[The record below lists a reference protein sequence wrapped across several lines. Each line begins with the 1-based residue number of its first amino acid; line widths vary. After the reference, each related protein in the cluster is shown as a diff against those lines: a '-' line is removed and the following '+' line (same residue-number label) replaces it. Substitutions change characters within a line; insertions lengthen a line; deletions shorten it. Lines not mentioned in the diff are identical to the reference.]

1 MGMYLGIP
9 EKICGSKKQVFSF
22 VQDRLNNRT
31 NSWSTKLLSKGGKE
45 IQIKAVAQAVPSH
58 VMSCY
63 LLPQGVTKKLTSAVS
78 RFWWSTKENNRGLRW
93 VAWDK
98 ICAPTEEGGLR
109 FRDFHDFNLA
119 LLTKQMWRLLKY
131 PRSLLARVLKGRYYR
146 HSNPMMIKRTNNNPS
161 YGWRSIVA
169 SRQIL
174 QQGLRKI
181 GNGHDTRA
189 WEEPW
194 LQTNP
199 ARSPLHRATPRDED
213 LRVHHLID
221 LGSQEWNL
229 DLLNEMIAPED
240 IPHITSIRVS
250 RTGRP
255 DCYSWDFTKSGL
267 YSVKSGY
274 SIARKLQTTYHSTL
288 VSEPSTIGLKKIIR
302 KIQAP
307 RKLKHFL

>member
-1 MGMYLGIP
+1 
-9 EKICGSKKQVFSF
+9 
-22 VQDRLNNRT
+22 
-31 NSWSTKLLSKGGKE
+31 
-45 IQIKAVAQAVPSH
+45 
-58 VMSCY
+58 
-63 LLPQGVTKKLTSAVS
+63 
-78 RFWWSTKENNRGLRW
+78 
-93 VAWDK
+93 
-98 ICAPTEEGGLR
+98 
-109 FRDFHDFNLA
+109 
-119 LLTKQMWRLLKY
+119 
-131 PRSLLARVLKGRYYR
+131 
-146 HSNPMMIKRTNNNPS
+146 MMIKRANNPS

-174 QQGLRKI
+174 QQGLRKKI
-181 GNGHDTRA
+181 GNGYDRI

-194 LQTNP
+194 LLTNP

-221 LGSQEWNL
+221 LGNQEWNL

-250 RTGRP
+250 RTGLP

-267 YSVKSGY
+267 NSVKSGS
-274 SIARKLQTTYHSTL
+274 SIARNLRTTDHSPL